1 VQRIRLG
8 AAALNQ
14 TPLDWDGNRD
24 RIAAACAEARRQ
36 EVAILC
42 CPELCVSGYGCE
54 DAFPAAG
61 VLETAAAVLLELEEA
76 SRGLILAV
84 GLPVRWESGVYDA
97 TALLVDGQLAGLVA
111 KQHLAGEGLHYEPR
125 WFRRWPAGR
134 RRQVRIAGR
143 EVPFGDLRFSC
154 GGVRIGFEICEDAWS
169 ADRPGGR
176 LAARGIDVILNPSA
190 SHFAFGKEK
199 IRQRFVLEGAR
210 AYATAYVYANLLGN
224 EAGRI
229 VYDGSTLIASP
240 AGLIAAG
247 RRFCFAD
254 LVVTS
259 GVVDLDAIRLA
270 QSRFLQPGTLVPDD
284 DVVACDFTPSLIAP
298 ESPVLPVDRRDAWES
313 QPEGR
318 HSIKEE
324 EFTRAVSLGLIDSL
338 RKSRSSGFV
347 VSASGGAD
355 SSAVI
360 ALVAIGVRLVVGEYG
375 AAAAERLGIEA
386 GAVSEQTPADPE
398 QLTRQLVAQLL
409 TCVYQATAYSG
420 SVTRE
425 AARGMAIA
433 VGARYHEFDVDPLVQ
448 AYIKLAE
455 EAIGRLLDWRQD
467 DLALQ
472 NIQARVRAPS
482 VWLLAN
488 LKNALLVATSNRSE
502 AAVGYATM
510 DGDTAG
516 GIAPIAGIDKA
527 FLRDWLVWLER
538 QGPDGL
544 GVLPA
549 VAAVNTQQ
557 PTAELRPPSAGQ
569 TDETDL
575 MPYEI
580 LDRIERYA
588 IRDRQMPLEI
598 WQQLRADLPGESAG
612 RLAVW
617 TERFFQLWARN
628 QWKRERFAPSFHL
641 DDESLDPRAWYRFP
655 ILSGGFAREL
665 RQLRDAAAAEC
676 PEA

>member
-1 VQRIRLG
+1 MQRIRLG

-24 RIAAACAEARRQ
+24 RIIAACEEARQ
-36 EVAILC
+36 QGVSILC
-42 CPELCVSGYGCE
+42 CPELSVSGYGCE

-61 VLETAAAVLLELEEA
+61 VLETATEVLLELEEA
-76 SRGLILAV
+76 SRGLAVAV
-84 GLPVRWESGVYDA
+84 GLPVRWESGVFDA
-97 TALLVDGQLAGLVA
+97 IALLVDGKLAGLVA

-125 WFRRWPAGR
+125 WFRRWPAGQ
-134 RRQVRIAGR
+134 RRQLTVAGR
-143 EVPFGDLRFSC
+143 QVPFGDLRFSC

-210 AYATAYVYANLLGN
+210 AYAAAYVYANLLGN

-240 AGLIAAG
+240 AGLVSAG
-247 RRFCFAD
+247 RRFCFGD
-254 LVVTS
+254 SLVTS

-270 QSRFLQPGTLVPDD
+270 QARFLQQGALSQDD
-284 DVVACDFTPSLIAP
+284 DVVACSFTPRLVAP
-298 ESPVLPVDRRDAWES
+298 DSPVPPIDHRDAWET
-313 QPEGR
+313 QPEGDN
-318 HSIKEE
+318 SIKEE
-324 EFTRAVSLGLIDSL
+324 EFARAVSLGLIDSL
-338 RKSRSSGFV
+338 RKSRSGGFV

-360 ALVAIGVRLVVGEYG
+360 ALVAIGVMLVVREYG
-375 AAAAERLGIEA
+375 SAAADRLGIG
-386 GAVSEQTPADPE
+386 GAVTTDQTDVNPK
-398 QLTRQLVAQLL
+398 QLSRQLLAQLL

-420 SVTRE
+420 AVTRE
-425 AARGMAIA
+425 AARGMATA
-433 VGARYHEFDVDPLVQ
+433 VGATYHEFDVDPLVQ
-448 AYIKLAE
+448 SYVKLAE
-455 EAIGRLLDWRQD
+455 DAIGRSLDWRRD
-467 DLALQ
+467 DLPLQ

-482 VWLLAN
+482 VWLIAN

-502 AAVGYATM
+502 AAVGYSTM

-527 FLRDWLVWLER
+527 FLRHWLLWLEK

-544 GVLPA
+544 GPFPA
-549 VAAVNTQQ
+549 VAAVNAQQ
-557 PTAELRPPSAGQ
+557 PTAELRPPAAGQ
-569 TDETDL
+569 TDEADL
-575 MPYEI
+575 MPYKI

-598 WQQLRADLPGESAG
+598 WQQLRADLPEESAY
-612 RLAVW
+612 RLAAW

-628 QWKRERFAPSFHL
+628 QWKRERLAPSFHL

-655 ILSGGFAREL
+655 ILSGGFIREL
-665 RQLRDAAAAEC
+665 RQLRAAATAACLNE
-676 PEA
+676 

>member
-14 TPLDWDGNRD
+14 TPLDWDGNRH
-24 RIAAACAEARRQ
+24 RIIAACEEARRQ
-36 EVAILC
+36 GVAILC
-42 CPELCVSGYGCE
+42 CPELSISGYGCE

-76 SRGLILAV
+76 SRGLAVAV

-125 WFRRWPAGR
+125 WFRRWPAGQR
-134 RRQVRIAGR
+134 RNLKIAGR
-143 EVPFGDLRFSC
+143 QVPFGDLRFSC

-169 ADRPGGR
+169 ADRPGSR

-210 AYATAYVYANLLGN
+210 AFATAYVYANLLGN

-240 AGLIAAG
+240 VGLVAAG

-254 LVVTS
+254 SLVTS

-270 QSRFLQPGTLVPDD
+270 QSRFLQQSPVLQDD
-284 DVVACDFTPSLIAP
+284 DVVDCDFPVPFVAP
-298 ESPVLPVDRRDAWES
+298 DSPPEPVDRRDAWECR
-313 QPEGR
+313 PADGR
-318 HSIKEE
+318 SVKEE
-324 EFTRAVSLGLIDSL
+324 EFTRAVALGLIDSL
-338 RKSRSSGFV
+338 RKSRSGGFV

-360 ALVAIGVRLVVGEYG
+360 ALVAIGVRLVVREYG
-375 AAAAERLGIEA
+375 AAAAQRLGVRAELA
-386 GAVSEQTPADPE
+386 PDQMPPDPE

-420 SVTRE
+420 AVTRE
-425 AARGMAIA
+425 AARGMAAA
-433 VGARYHEFDVDPLVQ
+433 VGATYHEFDVDPLVQ
-448 AYIKLAE
+448 AYVKLAE
-455 EAIGRLLDWRQD
+455 EAIGRSLDWGQD
-467 DLALQ
+467 DLPLQ
-472 NIQARVRAPS
+472 NIQARVRAPG

-527 FLRDWLVWLER
+527 FLRHWLIWLEK

-544 GVLPA
+544 GPLPA
-549 VAAVNTQQ
+549 VAAVNAQQ
-557 PTAELRPPSAGQ
+557 PTAELRPPAAGQ
-569 TDETDL
+569 TDEADL
-575 MPYEI
+575 MPYDV

-598 WQQLRADLPGESAG
+598 WQQLRADLPDESPG
-612 RLAVW
+612 RLAAW
-617 TERFFQLWARN
+617 TARFFQLWSRN
-628 QWKRERFAPSFHL
+628 QWKRERLAPSFHL

-665 RQLRDAAAAEC
+665 RRLRDAAAADGSDG
-676 PEA
+676 